1 MNRQNER
8 RQEERAAPPRFTLR
22 TALLVNLFVQII
34 FALPLVGLGFSL
46 AAALLAGLFLL
57 QLPLFFLFGAFRLDS
72 EAEMPLR

>member
-8 RQEERAAPPRFTLR
+8 LEDRAPPPRFTLW

-46 AAALLAGLFLL
+46 AAAMLCALFLL

-72 EAEMPLR
+72 DAELPLR

>member
-1 MNRQNER
+1 
-8 RQEERAAPPRFTLR
+8 
-22 TALLVNLFVQII
+22 VNLFVQFV

-72 EAEMPLR
+72 ETEMPLR

>member
-1 MNRQNER
+1 MARVRDSHED
-8 RQEERAAPPRFTLR
+8 RAPPPRFSLR

-57 QLPLFFLFGAFRLDS
+57 QLPLFFLFGAFRL
-72 EAEMPLR
+72 ETETEPPVR